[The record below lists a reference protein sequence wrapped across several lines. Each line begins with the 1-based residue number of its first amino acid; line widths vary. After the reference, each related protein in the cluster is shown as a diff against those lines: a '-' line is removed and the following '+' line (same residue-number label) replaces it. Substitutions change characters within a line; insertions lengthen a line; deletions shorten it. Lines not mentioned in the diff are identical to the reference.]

1 MRMKRKTILK
11 SVVLAAL
18 CFGVSGISQAANY
31 ETVLIGTE
39 ADKKVMGDA
48 MKIDGRTSSYTF
60 KKDTTITARFNWQDM
75 VKDPYYIDT
84 GKPVY

>member
-48 MKIDGRTSSYTF
+48 MENLVLYVQERHHNYGSF
-60 KKDTTITARFNWQDM
+60 
-75 VKDPYYIDT
+75 
-84 GKPVY
+84 